1 MSSNTG
7 FIDNYTNKS
16 SLGSSIIC
24 KQAVILKCL
33 GTGLLEAE
41 GAGEEVSLSS
51 WWLALWPGQWVDS
64 TDKQDGMNGKCRGLE
79 TESVIPGTL
88 LEPDKRESFARLIN
102 SPLGFTFCFLNS
114 SSFTET
120 DCREDKQKVGGEKKL
135 KLAGAIKSEK
145 KKQKQESEAGR
156 KSKHL
161 PPLVQLQ
168 ENLDGFIVLSDGQ
181 REVPTLK
188 TLVARFFQQLGVSCG
203 VHPVRRRGKA
213 GSTGFRPL
221 PICIAR
227 SLKGQVVHPGPS
239 HQLKAHPAHTPPHQ
253 GPD

>member
-145 KKQKQESEAGR
+145 KKTKA
-156 KSKHL
+156 
-161 PPLVQLQ
+161 
-168 ENLDGFIVLSDGQ
+168 
-181 REVPTLK
+181 RE
-188 TLVARFFQQLGVSCG
+188 
-203 VHPVRRRGKA
+203 
-213 GSTGFRPL
+213 
-221 PICIAR
+221 
-227 SLKGQVVHPGPS
+227 
-239 HQLKAHPAHTPPHQ
+239 
-253 GPD
+253 